1 MEDLQR
7 SRVWLYPLVVLGS
20 ISLLWFTLLC
30 SLDYLI
36 FYNLG
41 QSFWTVLTTAAATE
55 VQGTL
60 GGLPEVVVAI
70 LGIVITVV
78 SIILQLS
85 ATRYTPRVTEM
96 FFRDRTNLVVLSY
109 FVVTATQCIWV
120 SLAVRQ
126 KFIPPILVIST
137 LVLITAAILV
147 LIPYF
152 IYVFHFLEPER
163 VVKRLEKRALE
174 QAVGHHRSVSV
185 EHRRAQM
192 LMGVEQLADVAVNA
206 LSQKDRIIASR
217 SIDALRDLTT
227 AYLSVKAQL
236 KDDWYEISGAL
247 LQNPDFVVMS
257 RESVNDL
264 YEQRI
269 WLEWKI
275 LRQYQAIYNE
285 SVNRVVDICQL
296 VAINTRYIGECALR
310 ADDRHVL
317 RTTIKFFNTYLRS
330 AINQKDVRTAYN
342 VFHQYRQLAESLL
355 AENRSREVIEVA
367 GYFKYYGQL
376 ANGIGL
382 SFVTETAAYDLSAL
396 CELANAAPDFEG
408 EEQLLEILLDVDKTP
423 ETEAEER
430 SLRGVRK
437 AQIKLATHYLSVG
450 QQPLARQIFRDMQLE
465 PAERLSSIRD
475 ELKLTQ
481 DRDFWEVI
489 DRGRNFDYLD
499 PRRRAH
505 LDTYFQWFEIAATN
519 A

>member
-1 MEDLQR
+1 MEHTRR
-7 SRVWLYPLVVLGS
+7 SRVWLYPLAVLGS

-30 SLDYLI
+30 SLDFLI
-36 FYNLG
+36 FYELG
-41 QSFWTVLTTAAATE
+41 QSFWTVLTTAAADE
-55 VQGTL
+55 IQGTL

-96 FFRDRTNLVVLSY
+96 FFRDRTNLMVLSY
-109 FVVTATQCIWV
+109 FVVTATQCVWV

-163 VVKRLEKRALE
+163 VVKRLQKRALD
-174 QAVGHHRSVSV
+174 QALGSHRGTTV

-217 SIDALRDLTT
+217 SIDALRDLATS
-227 AYLSVKAQL
+227 YLQNKAQL
-236 KDDWYEISGAL
+236 SPQWYAISGAL
-247 LQNPDFVVMS
+247 LENPDFVVMS
-257 RESVNDL
+257 PESVGDL
-264 YEQRI
+264 NEQQI

-296 VAINTRYIGECALR
+296 VAINTRYIGECAIR
-310 ADDRHVL
+310 ANDRHVL

-355 AENRSREVIEVA
+355 AENKHDDVVEVA
-367 GYFKYYGQL
+367 GYFKYYGQI

-396 CELANAAPDFEG
+396 CELANTAPEFEA

-437 AQIKLATHYLSVG
+437 AQIKLATHYLNTDHER
-450 QQPLARQIFRDMQLE
+450 LARQIFQDMKDEQ
-465 PAERLSSIRD
+465 PERLSSIRE
-475 ELKLTQ
+475 ELSLTQ

-499 PRRRAH
+499 PRRRAQ
-505 LDTYFQWFEIAATN
+505 LDTYFRWFDLPDPA
-519 A
+519 